1 MRAGA
6 LACQRMLVDTREFGL
21 GLRREGR
28 GELFVKGDFPGVE
41 GGIEGRFE
49 GKVADIG
56 AVEGCEQ
63 FHDLAELG
71 RTVMVA
77 LVAGGLASAEAIL
90 ADGGD
95 VAVEGVIAEVFH
107 HQEIRE
113 VEQNLRDGDVGL
125 GEGLGTGGVAGVFGA
140 AFGLV
145 GDGDGAAAGRGEAPE
160 GTLATAGAERGDD
173 GFGQGP
179 LERGEGLGDGGGLG
193 VGGAGGVAG
202 KGGKALGVAVG
213 LEVGGGGAGIVPVG
227 LGEEDAAD
235 EAIGEGG
242 VFEGIDEG
250 ADGAVGEKGEDVGGE
265 EADAGEGVGALD
277 ARGGG
282 VPAGDAVGVVELD
295 GAGAA
300 LGFEPGGGEAAGGF
314 EGLGKGGGV
323 GMEDDVAI
331 DEPEGAALEVG
342 GEVTEGA
349 AGAEEVG
356 LVEFVE
362 GQRAAVGGDEGAE
375 GFGKPVGVEEN
386 LADAPAGEGVE
397 GVGQEGAVPD
407 GDERFGGGEGHGA
420 EAFAEARAEDK
431 GKVSHGVAPGG
442 WGRRRGGRGHG
453 RRRRPGRG

>member
-1 MRAGA
+1 MVGPDGLSEALDAGEGKFGAELFGIAVGGHGVGVDGGFLRGFAPVDVGVVEEGGKVVEGGAAAHTLEVDDGGGFGVPEDVGA
-6 LACQRMLVDTREFGL
+6 LEVAVDEDGGFGEEGVLDTREFGL
-21 GLRREGR
+21 GLGREGR
-28 GELFVKGDFPGVE
+28 GELFVEGDLPGVE

-71 RTVMVA
+71 RTMMVA

-107 HQEIRE
+107 YQEIRE
-113 VEQNLRDGDVGL
+113 VEQNLRDGDVRL
-125 GEGLGTGGVAGVFGA
+125 GEGFGASGVAGVFGA

-145 GDGDGAAAGRGEAPE
+145 GDSDGTAAGRGEAPE
-160 GTLATAGAERGDD
+160 GPLAAAGAERGDD
-173 GFGQGP
+173 GLVHWP
-179 LERGEGLGDGGGLG
+179 LECGEGLGDGGGLG

-213 LEVGGGGAGIVPVG
+213 LDVGGGSAGVVPVR
-227 LGEEDAAD
+227 LGEENAAD

-242 VFEGIDEG
+242 VLEGVDEG

-323 GMEDDVAI
+323 GVEDDVAI
-331 DEPEGAALEVG
+331 DEPEGAALP
-342 GEVTEGA
+342 
-349 AGAEEVG
+349 
-356 LVEFVE
+356 
-362 GQRAAVGGDEGAE
+362 R
-375 GFGKPVGVEEN
+375 
-386 LADAPAGEGVE
+386 
-397 GVGQEGAVPD
+397 
-407 GDERFGGGEGHGA
+407 
-420 EAFAEARAEDK
+420 
-431 GKVSHGVAPGG
+431 
-442 WGRRRGGRGHG
+442 
-453 RRRRPGRG
+453 